1 MAYVILSLI
10 GLAAVLLVG
19 SNWKQHKQIL
29 FISMAIVCGT
39 VLYVIIDL
47 NFTGGMV
54 EKGSG
59 SFWENIPWK
68 EIGLY
73 FAMVAGMAAKYF
85 YEAIGEGN
93 TISFRKWQFLKPMFI
108 SPLVF
113 GAIYTQTP
121 PSASG
126 VFLMIFSF
134 QNGFFWQTVL
144 AKVRN

>member
-10 GLAAVLLVG
+10 GLAAVLFVG
-19 SNWKQHKQIL
+19 SNWKRNSQIL

-39 VLYVIIDL
+39 VLYIIIAL
-47 NFTGGMV
+47 SFTEGLT
-54 EKGSG
+54 ERGSG
-59 SFWENIPWK
+59 SFWEKIPWK

-93 TISFRKWQFLKPMFI
+93 TISFKKWQFLKPMFI

-121 PSASG
+121 ASASG

-144 AKVRN
+144 AKIKN